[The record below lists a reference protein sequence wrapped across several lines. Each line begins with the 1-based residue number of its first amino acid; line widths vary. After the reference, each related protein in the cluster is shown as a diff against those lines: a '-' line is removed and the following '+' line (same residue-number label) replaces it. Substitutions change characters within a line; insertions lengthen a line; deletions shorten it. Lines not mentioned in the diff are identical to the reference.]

1 MEKIVSC
8 IILLIAAVF
17 LIPGCFAEE
26 IASNETTN
34 ATEVAVEPVETT
46 QVPEAESVE
55 TVNRTESP
63 VEEVSA
69 TYFVDMNVTNLT
81 MKIDETVLI
90 SLSENPTT
98 GYLWNV
104 TNSTGFAIVSD
115 IYIPDAAAEGMV
127 GVGGVHEW
135 IVKAV
140 ETGSQ
145 TFTAVMTHVAEEPTG
160 DEETYQLDAVVE

>member
-26 IASNETTN
+26 IVSNESIN
-34 ATEVAVEPVETT
+34 ATEEVAEIGETT
-46 QVPEAESVE
+46 LVPAEETSEAVNE
-55 TVNRTESP
+55 TGSP
-63 VEEVSA
+63 AEDMSA
-69 TYFVDMNVTNLT
+69 TYLADMNVTNLT

-90 SLSENPTT
+90 TLSENPTT

-104 TNSTGFAIVSD
+104 TNSTGFEITSD
-115 IYIPDAAAEGMV
+115 IYTPDAAAEGMV

-140 ETGSQ
+140 ETGNQ

-160 DEETYQLDAVVE
+160 DEETYQLDAIVE